1 MDNKILGDME
11 LLSPKRNLLYSY
23 LRYRTHRQRCNSFR
37 KRRGLPHGYV
47 LDLLYFR
54 GQAQRRSRGVH
65 RSQTSSPIL
74 RRERTRTPIDDEPEA
89 KSGSLFILREWRAV
103 EETKNLGL
111 LREELRKGNSRVQ
124 IKKGKTLGSTR
135 AKRV

>member
-1 MDNKILGDME
+1 MAAFLISSIFADRPREDPEEFIDSRT
-11 LLSPKRNLLYSY
+11 LSP
-23 LRYRTHRQRCNSFR
+23 T
-37 KRRGLPHGYV
+37 
-47 LDLLYFR
+47 
-54 GQAQRRSRGVH
+54 
-65 RSQTSSPIL
+65 L
-74 RRERTRTPIDDEPEA
+74 RRERTLTPIDDEPEA